1 MFAGLRAFMYLCAIG
16 VGTTMLSWYH
26 VVTITK
32 DDNSNHD
39 FEVPT
44 TPHINTIASF
54 EKEQQQEQQQ
64 VSPTEVAVQSTTK
77 TVPGGLFEF
86 LEPED
91 GTIKSI
97 GLLGERHCGTN
108 WIYDHLGLCF
118 NHTIPVR
125 RSLSR
130 YKHWFQYDDP
140 KRIPEHSL
148 AIAMFRHP
156 MDWTWATKRG
166 PHHATD
172 HQRLPWKEFVTK
184 EWTMKRLPKDEEY
197 KRQQD
202 ALGNGDGRICQEKF
216 RYHEVKSCLTRPYP
230 EGHFGPHNPN
240 YFSNHQPF
248 YEMKW
253 NDPDGTPYANI
264 LDMRAD
270 KIRNF
275 MEIPT
280 YSNVDGFWHYRYEG
294 LLKTGTEELI
304 QKVERATGV
313 KRHPTKCKV
322 SGPNTTKK
330 KSAMDPEFFDYMT
343 DHVDWDAEALIGYHR
358 PTFRAVDE
366 LKKMK
371 Q

>member
-1 MFAGLRAFMYLCAIG
+1 MYLCAVG

-26 VVTITK
+26 VVTITNENNNNYGFDFDAPMTETNQQPSLK
-32 DDNSNHD
+32 EDRSSNVAAND
-39 FEVPT
+39 KSST
-44 TPHINTIASF
+44 ATASGLYEF
-54 EKEQQQEQQQ
+54 QEPQN
-64 VSPTEVAVQSTTK
+64 
-77 TVPGGLFEF
+77 
-86 LEPED
+86 

-97 GLLGERHCGTN
+97 SLLGERHCGTN

-130 YKHWFQYDDP
+130 YKHWFQHDDP
-140 KRIPEHSL
+140 QRIPKHSL
-148 AIAMFRHP
+148 AIAMFRAP
-156 MDWTWATKRG
+156 VDWTWAVKEG

-197 KRQQD
+197 KKQQD
-202 ALGNGDGRICQEKF
+202 ALGTGNMRICQEKF
-216 RYHEVKSCLTRPYP
+216 MYHEIRSCLTRPYP
-230 EGHFGPHNPN
+230 EGHFGPHNPEW
-240 YFSNHQPF
+240 FCNHQPF

-253 NDPDGTPYANI
+253 NDPDGKPYANI

-275 MEIPT
+275 MDIST
-280 YSNVDGFWHYRYEG
+280 FSNVDGFWHYRYEG

-304 QKVERATGV
+304 QKVEAATGA
-313 KRHPTKCKV
+313 KRHPTKCQV
-322 SGPNTTKK
+322 SGPNTSKK
-330 KSAMDPEFFDYMT
+330 RRPMDPEFFDYMSDT
-343 DHVDWDAEALIGYHR
+343 VDWDAEALIGYR
-358 PTFRAVDE
+358 KPKFRAVEE

-371 Q
+371 KLS

>member
-32 DDNSNHD
+32 EDNSNHD
-39 FEVPT
+39 FEVPI
-44 TPHINTIASF
+44 TPHITSIASV
-54 EKEQQQEQQQ
+54 EKELQQQEQE
-64 VSPTEVAVQSTTK
+64 SPAEVTVQSTTE
-77 TVPGGLFEF
+77 TVPGLFEF

-118 NHTIPVR
+118 NHTIPVH

-140 KRIPEHSL
+140 KRIPKHSL

-156 MDWTWATKRG
+156 MDWTWATKMG

-240 YFSNHQPF
+240 YFSNHQ
-248 YEMKW
+248 
-253 NDPDGTPYANI
+253 
-264 LDMRAD
+264 
-270 KIRNF
+270 
-275 MEIPT
+275 
-280 YSNVDGFWHYRYEG
+280 
-294 LLKTGTEELI
+294 
-304 QKVERATGV
+304 
-313 KRHPTKCKV
+313 C
-322 SGPNTTKK
+322 
-330 KSAMDPEFFDYMT
+330 
-343 DHVDWDAEALIGYHR
+343 
-358 PTFRAVDE
+358 
-366 LKKMK
+366 
-371 Q
+371 